1 MSVPKLKVTILRDND
16 AVQKAWLEV
25 KDHGCD
31 LRLYSQQ
38 YGTTVDWETVKKW
51 EFGWENVVF
60 EDEPLADFDESNC
73 QWGE

>member
-25 KDHGCD
+25 KDHGYD

-38 YGTTVDWETVKKW
+38 YGTTVDWEKPIVAKLISQAEK
-51 EFGWENVVF
+51 ELAKENA
-60 EDEPLADFDESNC
+60 EWIHN
-73 QWGE
+73 

>member
-25 KDHGCD
+25 KDHGYD

-60 EDEPLADFDESNC
+60 EDEPLTDFDESNC